1 MSEPPPPP
9 QLSPD
14 GKFYWDGQAW
24 QPMPSAAAPPPPTPV
39 ATTPIGSQKKTFG
52 FLTRMSVKI
61 DDKTIEVQFGIQ
73 KVKAPT
79 AAVQSAITRRHRQG
93 LGQRTDLVLVGSGTE
108 LGSLELGASNIKAG
122 EEAAEWINGILKE
135 HRSI

>member
-9 QLSPD
+9 QVSPD
-14 GKFYWDGQAW
+14 GRFYWDGQAW
-24 QPMPSAAAPPPPTPV
+24 QPMPSAAIPTTPTPI
-39 ATTPIGSQKKTFG
+39 ATTPIGSQKKSFG

-79 AAVQSAITRRHRQG
+79 AAVQSAITRRHRHG
-93 LGQRTDLVLVGSGTE
+93 LGQRTDLVLLGSGTE

-122 EEAAEWINGILKE
+122 EEAADWINEVLRQ
-135 HRSI
+135 HRSA